1 MNGLRLPRL
10 LLLVGLALAACRPT
24 QTPTTEAIGS
34 QVAAR
39 LTQTAAVPSNT
50 APPATATSTATA
62 TRAATPTE
70 LGQVSTARATPTALT
85 PPPSKTATPTQTET
99 PAPPARATVGLDSLP
114 FPPVA
119 FGGASH
125 FYFGNPSEGF
135 IASSYRYGSVGPGQN
150 FAPHHGVDFS
160 APAGATIVAV
170 APGTIYYAGSDLER
184 AFGPQ
189 TDFYG
194 NLVVLQLAQPWNGH
208 TVYALYGH
216 MDTIA
221 VQTGQAVAAGEA
233 LGTVGSTGVALG
245 PHLHLET
252 RLDLPDSY
260 WDTRNTELWLTPL
273 GGYGTLAVRVTNAAG
288 YYLPGVRIDFVCSD
302 AAPRYMETYW
312 YNGVNPDDEYG
323 ENAAMMN
330 LPAGYCDFKVQANGQ
345 VYEYND
351 GLVQAGTVSFVNI
364 TLP

>member
-1 MNGLRLPRL
+1 MKPLPRL
-10 LLLVGLALAACRPT
+10 GLLLVGLALAACGPT
-24 QTPTTEAIGS
+24 LTPTTEPIGS

-50 APPATATSTATA
+50 PPPTTATA
-62 TRAATPTE
+62 TATHTPNATLTPKATPTTLTATPSETATPTE
-70 LGQVSTARATPTALT
+70 
-85 PPPSKTATPTQTET
+85 TET
-99 PAPPARATVGLDSLP
+99 PTRPARATVGLDTLP

-150 FAPHHGVDFS
+150 FAPHHGVDLS
-160 APAGATIVAV
+160 APAGATILAV
-170 APGTIYYAGSDLER
+170 AQGTIYYAGSDLER

-194 NLVVLQLAQPWNGH
+194 NLVVLQLAQSWNGH

-221 VQTGQAVAAGEA
+221 VESGQAVAAGEA
-233 LGTVGSTGVALG
+233 LGTVGATGVALG
-245 PHLHLET
+245 PHLHLEA
-252 RLDLPDSY
+252 RIDLPDSY
-260 WDTRNTELWLTPL
+260 WDTRNTELWLTPI

-288 YYLPGVRIDFVCSD
+288 FYLPGVRIDFVCSD
-302 AAPRYMETYW
+302 AAPRFMETYW

-330 LPAGYCDFKVQANGQ
+330 LPAGYCDFKVHAYGQ
-345 VYEYND
+345 VYEFND

-364 TLP
+364 KLP